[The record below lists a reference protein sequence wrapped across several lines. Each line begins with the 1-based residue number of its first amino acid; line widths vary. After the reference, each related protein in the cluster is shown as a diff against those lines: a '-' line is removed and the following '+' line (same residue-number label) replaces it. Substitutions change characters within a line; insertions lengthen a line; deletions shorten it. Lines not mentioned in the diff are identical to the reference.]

1 MRRSITALLAG
12 ALLSGVLTVAAAAQ
26 DEVEDEGPHNIPQP
40 IAVLRGL
47 DKTTARVS
55 QIQAKVGK
63 PFTFGNIEVTV
74 RACLARPPEEAPE
87 STAFLEVYEVHPGK
101 QKSKVFTGWVFASTP
116 ALNAVEHPVY
126 DVWLIK
132 CRAAAP

>member
-1 MRRSITALLAG
+1 MP
-12 ALLSGVLTVAAAAQ
+12 AAAQ
-26 DEVEDEGPHNIPQP
+26 EEDEGPHNIPQP

-87 STAFLEVYEVHPGK
+87 STAFLEIYEKHPGK
-101 QKSKVFTGWVFASTP
+101 DKSKVFTGWVFASTP

-126 DVWLIK
+126 DVWLMK